1 MNAIPL
7 RLFFTSAV
15 LFLFSILSPVSYA
28 DPPSDKACLRCH
40 GMATLAYQDPTTGG
54 VRNLAIDAKAMAR
67 SEHRKLSC
75 RDCHGTGLD
84 DFPHFQEAK
93 RERLECL
100 KCHEKS
106 QAFPRER
113 FEAINKS
120 FERSIH
126 YQAMPETF
134 TCFSCHDPH
143 DFRAIS
149 GQSGADLPGV
159 VAQDNAAC
167 RRCHDSSEGIRNQT
181 GRLFATLADTHAW
194 LPETERHWG
203 KVRCIECHTRG
214 RYKQHHFIVGK
225 NDAVR
230 ACEACHSR
238 NSLLAAKLYRHRIR
252 HEQRTAGFIHSIVMN
267 DAYIIGMTRHPWLDW
282 GGAVLVALTLAGVAG
297 HGLARY
303 LSARSTPH
311 EHHH

>member
-7 RLFFTSAV
+7 RLIFAITI
-15 LFLFSILSPVSYA
+15 LLFSSALPAAALA
-28 DPPSDKACLRCH
+28 DPQTDKACLRCH
-40 GMATLAYQDPTTGG
+40 GMATLAYQDPETGG
-54 VRNLAIDAKAMAR
+54 VRNLAIDAQAMAR
-67 SEHRKLSC
+67 SEHRKLRC
-75 RDCHGTGLD
+75 RECHGAGVD
-84 DFPHFQEAK
+84 VHPHFQEAK

-100 KCHEKS
+100 KCHEKGD
-106 QAFPRER
+106 AFPRER

-126 YQAMPETF
+126 YQAMPDSF

-143 DFRAIS
+143 DFRALAN
-149 GQSGADLPGV
+149 QDGANLPRV
-159 VAQDNAAC
+159 VAQDNAIC
-167 RRCHDSSEGIRNQT
+167 RRCHETTEGIRNQT
-181 GRLFATLADTHAW
+181 GRRFATLADTHAW
-194 LPETERHWG
+194 LPETERHWS
-203 KVRCIECHTRG
+203 KVRCIDCHTRG
-214 RYKQHHFIVGK
+214 EYKQNHFIVGK

-230 ACEACHSR
+230 ACEACHAK

-252 HEQRTAGFIHSIVMN
+252 HEQRTAGFVHSIVMN

-303 LSARSTPH
+303 LSARSTSH